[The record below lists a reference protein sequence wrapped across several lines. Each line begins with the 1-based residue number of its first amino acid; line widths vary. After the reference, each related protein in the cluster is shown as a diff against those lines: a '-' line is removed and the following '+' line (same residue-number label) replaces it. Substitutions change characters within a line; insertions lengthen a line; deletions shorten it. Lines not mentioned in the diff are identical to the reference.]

1 MASIDEHHETS
12 TDDSNYQIN
21 EIELHDLGTHFVEL
35 GERLKLVGRLTED
48 QTVPITGRNVA
59 YMKNEHEEMSEDEV
73 DQWVGDV
80 RNRVRGTLTGLRDFR
95 RDYER
100 WQRLTAEFVLTKL
113 GYTQREAAEL
123 LGVAAST
130 INRWAQH
137 PLRIEDYS

>member
-1 MASIDEHHETS
+1 MQRETDADQPTYQIDEV
-12 TDDSNYQIN
+12 
-21 EIELHDLGTHFVEL
+21 ELRDLGEHFVEL

-48 QTVPITGRNVA
+48 QTVPVVDGTVRYARNI
-59 YMKNEHEEMSEDEV
+59 HEDMTEEEV
-73 DQWVGDV
+73 DEWAADV
-80 RNRVRGTLTGLRDFR
+80 RRRVRGTLTGLRDFR

-100 WQRLTAEFVLTKL
+100 WQRLTAEYVLTRL

-137 PLRIEDYS
+137 PLPIQDYS